1 MYEIWIR
8 VSHHQRLSDLP
19 LPQTFSGLFLNFTA
33 LQYLKTIHK
42 ILYHPKFVWGY
53 WLHGTLQFC
62 ALDVVDCKFV
72 FQQESVSVKPS
83 SWSEP
88 VKAARSPRFQ
98 PEDGVLRR
106 KIRRPFAITVFF
118 HCLWVWKGRTDVSE
132 PACRLGRGP
141 LHHKQDKFGVSQAAR
156 SPRFQLNDGV
166 LRREMRWLHVFM
178 LFFHCLWV
186 WKVRTCRSAWFSAS
200 NV

>member
-118 HCLWVWKGRTDVSE
+118 HCLWVWKGRTDVGE
-132 PACRLGRGP
+132 RVYRLGSSPWPNIRVG
-141 LHHKQDKFGVSQAAR
+141 FGVSQSGCEIAQISAGRWGAAAGDHVALCLR
-156 SPRFQLNDGV
+156 SK
-166 LRREMRWLHVFM
+166 
-178 LFFHCLWV
+178 C
-186 WKVRTCRSAWFSAS
+186 FSTAYGYGKGGQM
-200 NV
+200 